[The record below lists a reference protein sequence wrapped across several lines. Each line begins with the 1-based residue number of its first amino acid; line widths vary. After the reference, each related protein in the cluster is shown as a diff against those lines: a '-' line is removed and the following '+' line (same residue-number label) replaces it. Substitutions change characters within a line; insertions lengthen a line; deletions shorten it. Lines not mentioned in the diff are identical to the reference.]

1 MDTLSN
7 SAPTDHRSANDDT
20 DGIKENG
27 GQYLRI
33 GEVAEELGVTLR
45 ALRFYEDKG
54 LVSPRRVGTT
64 RLYDRRTI
72 SRLKLVMLGRRI
84 GFSLREV
91 KQIMDLYE
99 PNGSNYR
106 QLKVLMEKGTRQ
118 LTRLE
123 KQRLELDSAI
133 DELQQTLQTV
143 QGALEG
149 TASRS

>member
-1 MDTLSN
+1 M
-7 SAPTDHRSANDDT
+7 
-20 DGIKENG
+20 
-27 GQYLRI
+27 RI
-33 GEVAEELGVTLR
+33 GEVAQQLGVTLR

-72 SRLKLVMLGRRI
+72 TRLKLIMLGRRV

-106 QLKVLMEKGTRQ
+106 QTKVLIEKGTRQ
-118 LTRLE
+118 LARLE
-123 KQRLELDSAI
+123 KQRQELEGAI
-133 DELQQTLQTV
+133 GELQQTLTV
-143 QGALEG
+143 ARTSLEEAAG
-149 TASRS
+149 RP